1 MSIVKSSHH
10 RRKNKIKT
18 KKLSWQT
25 LKRFTPYLTAY
36 SRDIWIAIFLGIV
49 NGVATVVMTLQ
60 IGQSI
65 DQMIGKGQVNFTQLF
80 HLLFL
85 FGGIVLIN
93 VVSQWL
99 IQVLSN
105 RLAYLSVAKLRKD
118 AFARLNKL
126 PLRYYDQNSHGNIV
140 SRFTNDM
147 DNISIAISAAFN
159 QLFAGVAI
167 IVLSFIFMLRLSPLL
182 TLVVI
187 CSTPVIFLVS
197 WIVARAS
204 QNDFDNQQKIIGN
217 ISGFVTERIGNQ
229 KIVKAF
235 QQEEMNQQQFQALNT
250 DLYKKGQRAQFS
262 SSLTNPSSRFVDH
275 LAYLSIGLVGGLLAL
290 KSDSAITVGVI
301 SSFTIYSS
309 QFSKPFIELSGIT
322 TQIQTAFSG
331 LERAFELMDQ
341 LEETPD
347 EPNAY
352 ALNPATIKG
361 EVTFYHV
368 SFSYEPNQRLIENFN
383 FTAKPGQTIA
393 IVGKTG
399 AGKST
404 LVNLLMRFYDTTC
417 GSITIDGYDI
427 RDIQRD
433 TLRKSFGMVLQDTWL
448 FDSTLR
454 ENLQY
459 GNPEATDEEINR
471 ALKAS
476 YMYEFVERLP
486 EKLETKI
493 GGQGLKISDGQRQL
507 LTIARTMISN
517 PPMLILDEA
526 TSSVDTL
533 TEKKI
538 QDAFLTMMK
547 GKTSFVIAHRLST
560 IKNADQILVM
570 DQGSI
575 VEMGTHNEL
584 LQKDGYYHQLYQ
596 AQFTKNS

>member
-1 MSIVKSSHH
+1 MKPK
-10 RRKNKIKT
+10 RFP
-18 KKLSWQT
+18 WQT
-25 LKRFTPYLTAY
+25 FKRFVPYLTAY
-36 SRDIWIAIFLGIV
+36 SKNIWVATFLGII
-49 NGVATVVMTLQ
+49 NGIATVIMTLL

-65 DQMIGKGQVNFTQLF
+65 DQMIGTKQVRFIQLF
-80 HLLFL
+80 HLLLL
-85 FGGIVLIN
+85 FGVIVLIN
-93 VVSQWL
+93 VISQWF

-118 AFARLNKL
+118 AFAHLNQL
-126 PLRYYDQNSHGNIV
+126 PLRYYDQHVHGNIV

-147 DNISIAISAAFN
+147 DNISIAISSAFN
-159 QLFAGVAI
+159 QLFTGVAI
-167 IVLSFIFMLRLSPLL
+167 IILSFVFMLHLSPLL
-182 TLVVI
+182 TIVVI
-187 CSTPVIFLVS
+187 CSTPIIFLVS
-197 WIVARAS
+197 WGVARAS
-204 QNDFDNQQKIIGN
+204 QNDFDKQQKIIGN
-217 ISGFVTERIGNQ
+217 ISGFMTERIGNQ
-229 KIVKAF
+229 KIIKAF
-235 QQEEMNQQQFQALNT
+235 QQEEKSQQQFKALNA
-250 DLYKKGQRAQFS
+250 DLYEKGQRAQFS

-275 LAYLSIGLVGGLLAL
+275 LAYLSIGLIGGLLAL
-290 KSDSAITVGVI
+290 RSGSTITIGII
-301 SSFTIYSS
+301 SSFTIYAS

-341 LEETPD
+341 SEETPD
-347 EPNAY
+347 ESNAY
-352 ALNPATIKG
+352 ILNPATIQG
-361 EVTFYHV
+361 EVAFNHV
-368 SFSYEPNQRLIENFN
+368 SFSYEPSQRLIENFN
-383 FTAKPGQTIA
+383 FVAKPGQTIA

-404 LVNLLMRFYDTTC
+404 LVNLLMRFYDPTV
-417 GSITIDGYDI
+417 GAITIDGYDI

-433 TLRKSFGMVLQDTWL
+433 SLRKSFGMVLQDTWL

-454 ENLQY
+454 ANLQY
-459 GNPEATDEEINR
+459 GNPDASDEEIYQ

-486 EKLETKI
+486 EKLATKI
-493 GGQGLKISDGQRQL
+493 GGQNLKISDGQRQL

-570 DQGSI
+570 DHGAI
-575 VEMGTHNEL
+575 VEMGTHEEL
-584 LQKDGYYHQLYQ
+584 LQKDGHYHQLYQ
-596 AQFTKNS
+596 AQFTKQINR

>member
-1 MSIVKSSHH
+1 M
-10 RRKNKIKT
+10 KT
-18 KKLSWQT
+18 KKLSWKT
-25 LKRFTPYLTAY
+25 LKRFVPYLTAY
-36 SRDIWIAIFLGIV
+36 SKDIWFAILLGII
-49 NGVATVVMTLQ
+49 NGIATVVMTLQ

-65 DQMIGKGQVNFTQLF
+65 DQMIGAGQVRFAQLF
-80 HLLFL
+80 HLLLL

-93 VVSQWL
+93 VISQWL

-159 QLFAGVAI
+159 QMFAGVAI

-187 CSTPVIFLVS
+187 CSTPIIFLVS

-235 QQEEMNQQQFQALNT
+235 QQEEMNQRQFQALNT
-250 DLYKKGQRAQFS
+250 NLYQKGQRAQFS

-290 KSDSAITVGVI
+290 RSGSAITVGVI

-331 LERAFELMDQ
+331 LERAFELIDQ
-341 LEETPD
+341 PEETPD

-361 EVTFYHV
+361 EVAFNHV
-368 SFSYEPNQRLIENFN
+368 SFSYEPSQRLIENFS
-383 FTAKPGQTIA
+383 FVAKPGQTIA

-404 LVNLLMRFYDTTC
+404 LVNLLMRFYDATGGT
-417 GSITIDGYDI
+417 ITIDGYDI

-433 TLRKSFGMVLQDTWL
+433 SLRKSFGMVLQDTWL
-448 FDSTLR
+448 FDSTLK

-459 GNPEATDEEINR
+459 GNPDASDEEINQ

-486 EKLETKI
+486 EKLSTKI

-538 QDAFLTMMK
+538 QDAFLTMME

-570 DQGSI
+570 EQGAI
-575 VEMGTHNEL
+575 VEMGTHDEL

>member
-1 MSIVKSSHH
+1 M
-10 RRKNKIKT
+10 KT
-18 KKLSWQT
+18 KKISWKI
-25 LKRFTPYLTAY
+25 LRRFVPYLTAY
-36 SRDIWIAIFLGIV
+36 SKDIWLAILLGII
-49 NGVATVVMTLQ
+49 NGIATVVMTLQ

-65 DQMIGKGQVNFTQLF
+65 DQMIGVGQVRFTKLF
-80 HLLFL
+80 HLLLL

-182 TLVVI
+182 TLVVV
-187 CSTPVIFLVS
+187 CSTPIIFLVS

-229 KIVKAF
+229 KIIKAF
-235 QQEEMNQQQFQALNT
+235 QQEKVNQQQFRVLNA
-250 DLYKKGQRAQFS
+250 DLYEKGQRAQFS
-262 SSLTNPSSRFVDH
+262 SSLTNPSSRFIDH
-275 LAYLSIGLVGGLLAL
+275 MAYLSIGLVGGLLAL
-290 KSDSAITVGVI
+290 RSGSAITVGVI
-301 SSFTIYSS
+301 SSFTIYSN

-331 LERAFELMDQ
+331 LERAFELIDQ
-341 LEETPD
+341 SEETPD
-347 EPNAY
+347 DPDAY
-352 ALNPATIKG
+352 ALNPDTIKG
-361 EVTFYHV
+361 EVVFNHV
-368 SFSYEPNQRLIENFN
+368 SFSYEPKQRLIENFN
-383 FTAKPGQTIA
+383 FKAEPGQTIA

-404 LVNLLMRFYDTTC
+404 LVNLLMRFYETTS
-417 GSITIDGYDI
+417 GYITIDDYDI
-427 RDIQRD
+427 RHIQRD

-459 GNPEATDEEINR
+459 GKPDASDEEIDQ

-486 EKLETKI
+486 EKLDTKI

-538 QDAFLTMMK
+538 QNAFLAMMQ

-570 DQGSI
+570 DQGAI
-575 VEMGTHNEL
+575 VEMGTHDEL
-584 LQKDGYYHQLYQ
+584 LQKNGYYHQLYQ
-596 AQFTKNS
+596 AQFTKQ

>member
-1 MSIVKSSHH
+1 M
-10 RRKNKIKT
+10 KT
-18 KKLSWQT
+18 KKISWQT
-25 LKRFTPYLTAY
+25 LRRFVPYLTSY
-36 SRDIWIAIFLGIV
+36 SKDIWLAILLGII
-49 NGVATVVMTLQ
+49 NGIATVVMTLQ

-65 DQMIGKGQVNFTQLF
+65 DQMIGVGQVRFHQLF
-80 HLLFL
+80 HLLIL

-105 RLAYLSVAKLRKD
+105 RLAYLSVAKLRKE

-182 TLVVI
+182 TLVVV
-187 CSTPVIFLVS
+187 CSTPIIFLVS

-229 KIVKAF
+229 KIIKAF
-235 QQEEMNQQQFQALNT
+235 QQEEVNQQQFKALNL
-250 DLYKKGQRAQFS
+250 DLYEKGQRAQFS

-290 KSDSAITVGVI
+290 RSGSAITVGVI

-331 LERAFELMDQ
+331 LERAFELIDQ
-341 LEETPD
+341 PEETPD
-347 EPNAY
+347 DPDAY
-352 ALNPATIKG
+352 ALNPETIKG
-361 EVTFYHV
+361 EVVFHHV
-368 SFSYEPNQRLIENFN
+368 SFSYEPKQRLIENFN
-383 FTAKPGQTIA
+383 FKAEPGQTVA

-404 LVNLLMRFYDTTC
+404 LVNLLMRFYETTS
-417 GSITIDGYDI
+417 GYITIDDYDI
-427 RDIQRD
+427 RHIQRE

-459 GNPEATDEEINR
+459 GKPNASDEEINQ

-476 YMYEFVERLP
+476 YMYEFVNRLP
-486 EKLETKI
+486 EKLDTKI

-538 QDAFLTMMK
+538 QNAFLAMME

-570 DQGSI
+570 DQGAI
-575 VEMGTHNEL
+575 VEMGTHDEL
-584 LQKDGYYHQLYQ
+584 IQKNGYYYQLYQ
-596 AQFTKNS
+596 AQFTKQ

>member
-1 MSIVKSSHH
+1 M
-10 RRKNKIKT
+10 KT
-18 KKLSWQT
+18 KKLSWKT
-25 LKRFTPYLTAY
+25 LKRFVPYLTAY
-36 SRDIWIAIFLGIV
+36 SKDIWFAILLGII
-49 NGVATVVMTLQ
+49 NGIATVVMTLQ

-65 DQMIGKGQVNFTQLF
+65 DQMIGAGQVRFAQLF
-80 HLLFL
+80 HLLLL

-93 VVSQWL
+93 VISQWL

-159 QLFAGVAI
+159 QMFAGVAI

-187 CSTPVIFLVS
+187 CSTPIIFLVS

-235 QQEEMNQQQFQALNT
+235 QQEEMNQRQFQALNT
-250 DLYKKGQRAQFS
+250 DLYQKGQRAQFS

-290 KSDSAITVGVI
+290 RSGSAITVGVI

-331 LERAFELMDQ
+331 LERAFELIDQ
-341 LEETPD
+341 PEETPD

-361 EVTFYHV
+361 EVAFNHV
-368 SFSYEPNQRLIENFN
+368 SFSYEPSQRLIENFS
-383 FTAKPGQTIA
+383 FVAKPGQTIA

-404 LVNLLMRFYDTTC
+404 LVNLLMRFYDATGGT
-417 GSITIDGYDI
+417 ITIDGYDI

-433 TLRKSFGMVLQDTWL
+433 SLRKSFGMVLQDTWL
-448 FDSTLR
+448 FDSTLK

-459 GNPEATDEEINR
+459 GNPDASDEEIKQ

-486 EKLETKI
+486 EKLSTKI

-538 QDAFLTMMK
+538 QDAFLTMME

-570 DQGSI
+570 EQGAI
-575 VEMGTHNEL
+575 VEMGTHDEL

>member
-1 MSIVKSSHH
+1 MQ
-10 RRKNKIKT
+10 
-18 KKLSWQT
+18 LF
-25 LKRFTPYLTAY
+25 KRFIPYLMAY
-36 SRDIWIAIFLGIV
+36 PKEITLAIFFGLLNGI
-49 NGVATVVMTLQ
+49 ATVVMTLQ

-65 DQMIGKGQVNFTQLF
+65 DLMIGIGRVQFQELF
-80 HLLFL
+80 HLLLL
-85 FGGIVLIN
+85 FGGVVLVN
-93 VVSQWL
+93 VLSQWL

-105 RLAYLSVAKLRKD
+105 RLAYLSVAALRKD
-118 AFARLNKL
+118 AFERLNRL
-126 PLRYYDQNSHGNIV
+126 PLRYYDQTAHGNIV

-147 DNISIAISAAFN
+147 DNISIAIAAAFN
-159 QLFAGVAI
+159 QLFSGVAI
-167 IVLSFIFMLRLSPLL
+167 IILSFIFMIHLSPLL
-182 TLVVI
+182 TVVVL
-187 CSTPVIFLVS
+187 CATPIIFLVS
-197 WIVARAS
+197 FLVARSS
-204 QNDFDNQQKIIGN
+204 QNDFNQQQKIIGD

-235 QQEEMNQQQFQALNT
+235 QQETASQQAFETLNQE
-250 DLYKKGQRAQFS
+250 LYVKGQRAQFS

-290 KSDSAITVGVI
+290 RSGSAITVGVI

-322 TQIQTAFSG
+322 TQIQTAFAG
-331 LERAFELMDQ
+331 LDRAFELIDQ
-341 LEETPD
+341 PEETPD
-347 EPNAY
+347 VPNAF
-352 ALNPATIKG
+352 ALDPNTIKG
-361 EVTFYHV
+361 EVVFEHV
-368 SFSYEPNQRLIENFN
+368 SFSYDPNQRLIEDFN
-383 FTAKPGQTIA
+383 FKAKPGQTIA

-404 LVNLLMRFYDTTC
+404 LVNLLMRFYDTTS
-417 GSITIDGYDI
+417 GRILIDGHNL
-427 RDIQRD
+427 RDIKRT

-448 FDSTLR
+448 FDSSLR
-454 ENLQY
+454 ANLRY
-459 GNPEATDEEINR
+459 GNPSASDEEINE
-471 ALKAS
+471 ALKAA

-486 EKLETKI
+486 EKLSTKI

-538 QDAFLTMMK
+538 QQAFLTMME

-570 DQGSI
+570 DHGEI
-575 VEMGTHNEL
+575 VEMGTHDEL
-584 LQKDGYYHQLYQ
+584 LKKAGYYSQLYQ
-596 AQFTKNS
+596 AQFTHQ

>member
-1 MSIVKSSHH
+1 M
-10 RRKNKIKT
+10 KT
-18 KKLSWQT
+18 KKISWKI
-25 LKRFTPYLTAY
+25 LRRFVPYLTAY
-36 SRDIWIAIFLGIV
+36 SKDIWLAILLGII
-49 NGVATVVMTLQ
+49 NGIATVVMTLQ

-65 DQMIGKGQVNFTQLF
+65 DQMIGVGQVRFTKLF
-80 HLLFL
+80 HLLLL

-182 TLVVI
+182 TLVVV
-187 CSTPVIFLVS
+187 CSTPIIFLVS

-229 KIVKAF
+229 KIIKAF
-235 QQEEMNQQQFQALNT
+235 QQEEVNQQQFRVLNA
-250 DLYKKGQRAQFS
+250 DLYEKGQRAQFS
-262 SSLTNPSSRFVDH
+262 SSLTNPSSRFIDH
-275 LAYLSIGLVGGLLAL
+275 MAYLSIGLVGGLLAL
-290 KSDSAITVGVI
+290 RSGSAITVGVI

-331 LERAFELMDQ
+331 LERAFDLIDQ
-341 LEETPD
+341 PEETPD
-347 EPNAY
+347 DPDAY
-352 ALNPATIKG
+352 ALNPDTIKG
-361 EVTFYHV
+361 EVVFNHV
-368 SFSYEPNQRLIENFN
+368 SFSYEPKQRLIENFN
-383 FTAKPGQTIA
+383 FKAEPGQTIA

-404 LVNLLMRFYDTTC
+404 LVNLLMRFYETTS
-417 GSITIDGYDI
+417 GYITIDDYDI
-427 RDIQRD
+427 RHIQRD

-459 GNPEATDEEINR
+459 GKPDASDEEINQ

-486 EKLETKI
+486 EKLDTKI

-538 QDAFLTMMK
+538 QNAFLAMMQ

-570 DQGSI
+570 DQGAI
-575 VEMGTHNEL
+575 VEMGTHDEL
-584 LQKDGYYHQLYQ
+584 LQKNGYYHQLYQ
-596 AQFTKNS
+596 AQFTKQ

>member
-1 MSIVKSSHH
+1 M
-10 RRKNKIKT
+10 KIK
-18 KKLSWQT
+18 KISWKI
-25 LKRFTPYLTAY
+25 LRRFVPYLTSY
-36 SRDIWIAIFLGIV
+36 SKDIWLAILLGII
-49 NGVATVVMTLQ
+49 NGIATVVMTLQ

-65 DQMIGKGQVNFTQLF
+65 DQMIGVGQVRFTKLF
-80 HLLFL
+80 HLLLL

-182 TLVVI
+182 TLVVV
-187 CSTPVIFLVS
+187 CSTPIIFLVS

-229 KIVKAF
+229 KIIKAF
-235 QQEEMNQQQFQALNT
+235 QQEEVNQQQFRVLNA
-250 DLYKKGQRAQFS
+250 DLYEKGQRAQFS
-262 SSLTNPSSRFVDH
+262 SSLTNPSSRFIDH
-275 LAYLSIGLVGGLLAL
+275 MAYLSIGLVGGLLAL
-290 KSDSAITVGVI
+290 RSGSAITVGVI

-331 LERAFELMDQ
+331 LERAFELIDQ
-341 LEETPD
+341 SEETPD
-347 EPNAY
+347 DPDAY
-352 ALNPATIKG
+352 ALNPDTIKG
-361 EVTFYHV
+361 EVVFNHV
-368 SFSYEPNQRLIENFN
+368 SFSYEPKQRLIENFN
-383 FTAKPGQTIA
+383 FKAEPGQTIA

-404 LVNLLMRFYDTTC
+404 LVNLLMRFYETTS
-417 GSITIDGYDI
+417 GYITIDDYDI
-427 RDIQRD
+427 RHIQRD

-459 GNPEATDEEINR
+459 GKPDASDEEINQ

-486 EKLETKI
+486 EKLDTKI

-538 QDAFLTMMK
+538 QNAFLAMMQ

-570 DQGSI
+570 DQGAI
-575 VEMGTHNEL
+575 VEMGTHDEL
-584 LQKDGYYHQLYQ
+584 LQKNGYYHQLYQ
-596 AQFTKNS
+596 AQFTKQ

>member
-1 MSIVKSSHH
+1 M
-10 RRKNKIKT
+10 KT
-18 KKLSWQT
+18 KKLSWKT
-25 LKRFTPYLTAY
+25 LKRFVPYLTAY
-36 SRDIWIAIFLGIV
+36 SKDIWFAILLGII
-49 NGVATVVMTLQ
+49 NGIATVVMTLQ

-65 DQMIGKGQVNFTQLF
+65 DQMIGAGQVRFAQLF
-80 HLLFL
+80 HLLLL

-93 VVSQWL
+93 VISQWL

-147 DNISIAISAAFN
+147 DNISISISAAFN
-159 QLFAGVAI
+159 QMFAGVAI

-187 CSTPVIFLVS
+187 CSTPIIFLVS

-235 QQEEMNQQQFQALNT
+235 QQEEMNQRQFQALNT
-250 DLYKKGQRAQFS
+250 DLYQKGQRAQFS

-290 KSDSAITVGVI
+290 RSGSAITVGVI

-331 LERAFELMDQ
+331 LERAFELIDQ
-341 LEETPD
+341 PEETPD

-361 EVTFYHV
+361 EVAFNHV
-368 SFSYEPNQRLIENFN
+368 SFSYEPSQRLIENFS
-383 FTAKPGQTIA
+383 FVAKPGQTIA

-404 LVNLLMRFYDTTC
+404 LVNLLMRFYDATGGT
-417 GSITIDGYDI
+417 ITIDGYDI

-433 TLRKSFGMVLQDTWL
+433 SLRKSFGMVLQDTWL
-448 FDSTLR
+448 FDSTLK

-459 GNPEATDEEINR
+459 GNPDASDEEINQ

-486 EKLETKI
+486 EKLATKI

-517 PPMLILDEA
+517 PPMLVLDEA

-538 QDAFLTMMK
+538 QDAFLTMME

-570 DQGSI
+570 EQGAI
-575 VEMGTHNEL
+575 VEMGTHDEL

>member
-1 MSIVKSSHH
+1 M
-10 RRKNKIKT
+10 KT
-18 KKLSWQT
+18 KKLSWKT
-25 LKRFTPYLTAY
+25 LKRFVPYLTDY
-36 SRDIWIAIFLGIV
+36 SKDIWFAILLGII
-49 NGVATVVMTLQ
+49 NGIATVVMTLQ

-65 DQMIGKGQVNFTQLF
+65 DQMIGAGQVRFAQLF
-80 HLLFL
+80 HLLLL

-93 VVSQWL
+93 VISQWL

-159 QLFAGVAI
+159 QMFAGVAI

-187 CSTPVIFLVS
+187 CSTPIIFLVS

-235 QQEEMNQQQFQALNT
+235 QQEEMNQRQFQALNT
-250 DLYKKGQRAQFS
+250 DLYQKGQRAQFS

-290 KSDSAITVGVI
+290 RSGSAITVGVI

-331 LERAFELMDQ
+331 LERAFELIDQ
-341 LEETPD
+341 PEETPD

-361 EVTFYHV
+361 EVAFNHV
-368 SFSYEPNQRLIENFN
+368 SFSYEPSQRLIENFS
-383 FTAKPGQTIA
+383 FVAKPGQTIA

-404 LVNLLMRFYDTTC
+404 LVNLLMRFYDATGGT
-417 GSITIDGYDI
+417 ITIDGYDI

-433 TLRKSFGMVLQDTWL
+433 SLRKSFGMVLQDTWL
-448 FDSTLR
+448 FDSTLK

-459 GNPEATDEEINR
+459 GNPDASDEEINQ

-486 EKLETKI
+486 EKLATKI

-538 QDAFLTMMK
+538 QDAFLTMME

-570 DQGSI
+570 EQGAI
-575 VEMGTHNEL
+575 VEMGTHDEL

>member
-1 MSIVKSSHH
+1 M
-10 RRKNKIKT
+10 KT
-18 KKLSWQT
+18 KKLSWKT
-25 LKRFTPYLTAY
+25 LKRFVPYLTPY
-36 SRDIWIAIFLGIV
+36 SKDIWFAILLGII
-49 NGVATVVMTLQ
+49 NGIATVVMTLQ

-65 DQMIGKGQVNFTQLF
+65 DQMIGAGQVRFAQLF
-80 HLLFL
+80 HLLLL

-93 VVSQWL
+93 VISQWL

-159 QLFAGVAI
+159 QMFAGVAI

-187 CSTPVIFLVS
+187 CSTPIIFLVS

-235 QQEEMNQQQFQALNT
+235 QQEEMNQRQFQALNT
-250 DLYKKGQRAQFS
+250 DLYQKGQRAQFS

-290 KSDSAITVGVI
+290 RSGSAITVGVI

-331 LERAFELMDQ
+331 LERAFELIDQ
-341 LEETPD
+341 PEETPD

-361 EVTFYHV
+361 EVAFNHV
-368 SFSYEPNQRLIENFN
+368 SFSYEPSQRLIENFS
-383 FTAKPGQTIA
+383 FVAKPGQTIA

-404 LVNLLMRFYDTTC
+404 LVNLLMRFYDATGGT
-417 GSITIDGYDI
+417 ITIDGYDI

-433 TLRKSFGMVLQDTWL
+433 SLRKSFGMVLQDTWL
-448 FDSTLR
+448 FDSTLK

-459 GNPEATDEEINR
+459 GNPDASDEEINQ

-486 EKLETKI
+486 EKLATKI

-538 QDAFLTMMK
+538 QDAFLTMME

-570 DQGSI
+570 EQGAI
-575 VEMGTHNEL
+575 VEMGTHDEL

>member
-1 MSIVKSSHH
+1 M
-10 RRKNKIKT
+10 KT
-18 KKLSWQT
+18 KKISWKI
-25 LKRFTPYLTAY
+25 LRRFVPYLTSY
-36 SRDIWIAIFLGIV
+36 SIDIWLAILLGII
-49 NGVATVVMTLQ
+49 NGIATVVMTLQ

-65 DQMIGKGQVNFTQLF
+65 DQMIGVGQVRFTKLF
-80 HLLFL
+80 HLLLL

-182 TLVVI
+182 TLVVV
-187 CSTPVIFLVS
+187 CSTPIIFLVS

-229 KIVKAF
+229 KIIKAF
-235 QQEEMNQQQFQALNT
+235 QQEEVNQQQFRVLNA
-250 DLYKKGQRAQFS
+250 DLYEKGQRAQFS
-262 SSLTNPSSRFVDH
+262 SSLTNPSSRFIDH
-275 LAYLSIGLVGGLLAL
+275 IAYLSIGLVGGLLAL
-290 KSDSAITVGVI
+290 RSGSAITVGVI

-331 LERAFELMDQ
+331 LERAFELIDQ
-341 LEETPD
+341 SEETPD
-347 EPNAY
+347 DPDAY
-352 ALNPATIKG
+352 ALNPDTIKG
-361 EVTFYHV
+361 EVVFNHV
-368 SFSYEPNQRLIENFN
+368 SFSYEPKQRLIENFN
-383 FTAKPGQTIA
+383 FKAEPGQTIA

-404 LVNLLMRFYDTTC
+404 LVNLLMRFYETTS
-417 GSITIDGYDI
+417 GYITIDDYDI
-427 RDIQRD
+427 RHIQRD

-459 GNPEATDEEINR
+459 GKPDASDEEINQ

-486 EKLETKI
+486 EKLDTKI

-538 QDAFLTMMK
+538 QNAFLAMMQ

-570 DQGSI
+570 DQGAI
-575 VEMGTHNEL
+575 VEMGTHDEL
-584 LQKDGYYHQLYQ
+584 LQKNGYYHQLYQ
-596 AQFTKNS
+596 AQFTKQ

>member
-1 MSIVKSSHH
+1 M
-10 RRKNKIKT
+10 KT
-18 KKLSWQT
+18 KKLSWKT
-25 LKRFTPYLTAY
+25 LKRFVPYLTAY
-36 SRDIWIAIFLGIV
+36 SKDIWFAILLGII
-49 NGVATVVMTLQ
+49 NGIATVVMTLQ

-65 DQMIGKGQVNFTQLF
+65 DQMIGAGQVRFAQLF
-80 HLLFL
+80 HLLLL

-93 VVSQWL
+93 VISQWL

-159 QLFAGVAI
+159 QMFAGMAI

-187 CSTPVIFLVS
+187 CSTPIIFLVS

-235 QQEEMNQQQFQALNT
+235 QQEEMNQRQFQALNT
-250 DLYKKGQRAQFS
+250 DLYQKGQRAQFS

-290 KSDSAITVGVI
+290 RSGSAITVGVI

-331 LERAFELMDQ
+331 LERAFELIDQ
-341 LEETPD
+341 PEETPD

-361 EVTFYHV
+361 EVAFNHV
-368 SFSYEPNQRLIENFN
+368 SFSYEPSQRLIENFS
-383 FTAKPGQTIA
+383 FVAKPGQTIA

-404 LVNLLMRFYDTTC
+404 LVNLLMRFYDATGGT
-417 GSITIDGYDI
+417 ITIDGYDI

-433 TLRKSFGMVLQDTWL
+433 SLRKSFGMVSQDTWL
-448 FDSTLR
+448 FDSTLK

-459 GNPEATDEEINR
+459 GNPDASDEEINQ

-486 EKLETKI
+486 EKLATKI

-538 QDAFLTMMK
+538 QDAFLTMME

-570 DQGSI
+570 EQGAI
-575 VEMGTHNEL
+575 VEMGTHDEL

>member
-1 MSIVKSSHH
+1 MKV
-10 RRKNKIKT
+10 
-18 KKLSWQT
+18 KKLSLQT
-25 LKRFTPYLTAY
+25 LRRFIPYLTAY
-36 SRDIWIAIFLGIV
+36 AKDIWLAVILGII
-49 NGVATVVMTLQ
+49 NGIATVVMTLQ

-65 DQMIGKGQVNFTQLF
+65 DQMIGEGQVRFNRLF
-80 HLLFL
+80 HLLIL

-118 AFARLNKL
+118 AFAHLNRL

-159 QLFAGVAI
+159 QLFSGVAI
-167 IVLSFIFMLRLSPLL
+167 IILSFIFMMRLSPLL
-182 TLVVI
+182 TLVVL
-187 CSTPVIFLVS
+187 CSTPIIFLVS

-204 QNDFDNQQKIIGN
+204 QTNFDRQQRIIGD

-235 QQEEMNQQQFQALNT
+235 QQEEASQQQFELLNA
-250 DLYKKGQRAQFS
+250 DLYEKGQRAQFS

-290 KSDSAITVGVI
+290 KSGSSITVGVI

-322 TQIQTAFSG
+322 TQLQTAFSG
-331 LERAFELMDQ
+331 LERAFDLIDQ
-341 LEETPD
+341 PEEKPD
-347 EPNAY
+347 LPDAY
-352 ALNPATIKG
+352 ALEPKNIKG
-361 EVTFYHV
+361 KVSFDHF
-368 SFSYEPNQRLIENFN
+368 SFSYDPKQRLIEDFN
-383 FTAKPGQTIA
+383 FTAYPGQTIA

-404 LVNLLMRFYDTTC
+404 LVNLLMRFYDTTK
-417 GSITIDGYDI
+417 GTITVDDHDI
-427 RDIQRD
+427 RSIQRD

-454 ENLQY
+454 ENLRF
-459 GNPEATDEEINR
+459 GNPEASDAEIND

-486 EKLETKI
+486 EKLDTKI

-538 QDAFLTMMK
+538 QQAFLAMME

-570 DQGSI
+570 DQGAI
-575 VEMGTHNEL
+575 VEMGTHDEL
-584 LQKDGYYHQLYQ
+584 LQKDGYYRRLYQ
-596 AQFTKNS
+596 AQFTAQ

>member
-1 MSIVKSSHH
+1 M
-10 RRKNKIKT
+10 KT
-18 KKLSWQT
+18 KKISWKI
-25 LKRFTPYLTAY
+25 LRRFVPYLTAY
-36 SRDIWIAIFLGIV
+36 SKDIWLAILLGII
-49 NGVATVVMTLQ
+49 NGIATVVMTLQ

-65 DQMIGKGQVNFTQLF
+65 DQMIGVGQVRFTKLF
-80 HLLFL
+80 HLHLL

-182 TLVVI
+182 TLVVV
-187 CSTPVIFLVS
+187 CSTPIIFLVS

-229 KIVKAF
+229 KIIKAF
-235 QQEEMNQQQFQALNT
+235 QQEEVNQQQFRVLNA
-250 DLYKKGQRAQFS
+250 DLYEKGQRAQFS
-262 SSLTNPSSRFVDH
+262 SSLTNPSSRFIDH
-275 LAYLSIGLVGGLLAL
+275 MAYLSIGLVGGLLAL
-290 KSDSAITVGVI
+290 RSGSAITVGVI

-331 LERAFELMDQ
+331 LERAFELIDQ
-341 LEETPD
+341 PEETPD
-347 EPNAY
+347 DPDAY
-352 ALNPATIKG
+352 ALNPDTIKG
-361 EVTFYHV
+361 EVVFNHV
-368 SFSYEPNQRLIENFN
+368 SFSYEPKQRLIENFN
-383 FTAKPGQTIA
+383 FKAEPGQTIA

-404 LVNLLMRFYDTTC
+404 LVNLLMRFYETTS
-417 GSITIDGYDI
+417 GYITIDDYDI
-427 RDIQRD
+427 RHIQRD

-459 GNPEATDEEINR
+459 GKPDASDEEINQ

-486 EKLETKI
+486 EKLDTKI

-538 QDAFLTMMK
+538 QNAFLAMMQ

-570 DQGSI
+570 DQGAI
-575 VEMGTHNEL
+575 VEMGTHDEL
-584 LQKDGYYHQLYQ
+584 LQKNGYYHQLYQ
-596 AQFTKNS
+596 AQFTKQ

>member
-1 MSIVKSSHH
+1 M
-10 RRKNKIKT
+10 KT
-18 KKLSWQT
+18 KKISWKI
-25 LKRFTPYLTAY
+25 LRRFVPYLTSY
-36 SRDIWIAIFLGIV
+36 SKDIWLAILLGII
-49 NGVATVVMTLQ
+49 NGIATVVMTLQ

-65 DQMIGKGQVNFTQLF
+65 DQMIGVGQVRFTKLF
-80 HLLFL
+80 HLLLL

-118 AFARLNKL
+118 AFSRLNKL

-182 TLVVI
+182 TLVVV
-187 CSTPVIFLVS
+187 CSTPIIFLVS

-229 KIVKAF
+229 KIIKAF
-235 QQEEMNQQQFQALNT
+235 QQEEVNQQQFRVLNA
-250 DLYKKGQRAQFS
+250 DLYEKGQRAQFS
-262 SSLTNPSSRFVDH
+262 SSLTNPSSRFIDH
-275 LAYLSIGLVGGLLAL
+275 MAYLSIGLVGGLLAL
-290 KSDSAITVGVI
+290 RSGSAITVGVI

-331 LERAFELMDQ
+331 LERAFELIDQ
-341 LEETPD
+341 SEETPD
-347 EPNAY
+347 DPDAY
-352 ALNPATIKG
+352 ALNPDTIKG
-361 EVTFYHV
+361 EVVFNHV
-368 SFSYEPNQRLIENFN
+368 SFSYEPKQRLIENFN
-383 FTAKPGQTIA
+383 FKAEPGQTIA

-404 LVNLLMRFYDTTC
+404 LVNLLMRFYETTS
-417 GSITIDGYDI
+417 GYITIDDYDI
-427 RDIQRD
+427 RHIQRD

-459 GNPEATDEEINR
+459 GKPDASDEEINQ

-486 EKLETKI
+486 EKLDTKI

-538 QDAFLTMMK
+538 QNAFLAMMQ

-570 DQGSI
+570 DQGAI
-575 VEMGTHNEL
+575 VEMGTHDEL
-584 LQKDGYYHQLYQ
+584 LQKNGYYHQLYQ
-596 AQFTKNS
+596 AQFTKQ

>member
-1 MSIVKSSHH
+1 M
-10 RRKNKIKT
+10 KT
-18 KKLSWQT
+18 KKLSWKT
-25 LKRFTPYLTAY
+25 LKRFVPYLTAY
-36 SRDIWIAIFLGIV
+36 SKDIWFAILLGII
-49 NGVATVVMTLQ
+49 NGIATVVMTLQ

-65 DQMIGKGQVNFTQLF
+65 DQMIGAGQVRFAQLF
-80 HLLFL
+80 HLLLL

-93 VVSQWL
+93 VISQWL

-159 QLFAGVAI
+159 QMFAGVAI

-187 CSTPVIFLVS
+187 CSTPIIFLVS

-235 QQEEMNQQQFQALNT
+235 QQEEMNQRQFQALNT
-250 DLYKKGQRAQFS
+250 DLYQKGQRAQFS

-275 LAYLSIGLVGGLLAL
+275 LAYLSIGLVGGLLAIR
-290 KSDSAITVGVI
+290 SGSAITVGVI

-331 LERAFELMDQ
+331 LERAFELIDQ
-341 LEETPD
+341 PEETPD

-361 EVTFYHV
+361 EVAFNHV
-368 SFSYEPNQRLIENFN
+368 SFSYEPSQRLIENFS
-383 FTAKPGQTIA
+383 FVAKPGQTIA

-404 LVNLLMRFYDTTC
+404 LVNLLMRFYDATGGT
-417 GSITIDGYDI
+417 ITIDGYDI

-433 TLRKSFGMVLQDTWL
+433 SLRKSFGMVLQDTWL
-448 FDSTLR
+448 FDSTLK

-459 GNPEATDEEINR
+459 GNPDASDEEINQ

-486 EKLETKI
+486 EKLATKI

-538 QDAFLTMMK
+538 QDAFLTMME

-570 DQGSI
+570 EQGAI
-575 VEMGTHNEL
+575 VEMGTHDEL

>member
-1 MSIVKSSHH
+1 M
-10 RRKNKIKT
+10 KT
-18 KKLSWQT
+18 KKISWKI
-25 LKRFTPYLTAY
+25 LRRFVPYLTAY
-36 SRDIWIAIFLGIV
+36 SKDIWLAILLGII
-49 NGVATVVMTLQ
+49 NGIATVVMTLQ

-65 DQMIGKGQVNFTQLF
+65 DQIIGVGQVRFTKLF
-80 HLLFL
+80 HLLL
-85 FGGIVLIN
+85 LSGGIVLIN

-182 TLVVI
+182 TLVVV
-187 CSTPVIFLVS
+187 CSTPIIFLVS

-229 KIVKAF
+229 KIIKAF
-235 QQEEMNQQQFQALNT
+235 QQEEVNQQQFRVLNA
-250 DLYKKGQRAQFS
+250 DLYEKGQRAQFS
-262 SSLTNPSSRFVDH
+262 SSLTNPSSRFIDH
-275 LAYLSIGLVGGLLAL
+275 MAYLSIGLVGGLLAL
-290 KSDSAITVGVI
+290 RSGSAITVGVI

-331 LERAFELMDQ
+331 LERAFELIDQ
-341 LEETPD
+341 PEETPD
-347 EPNAY
+347 DPDAY
-352 ALNPATIKG
+352 ALNPDTIKG
-361 EVTFYHV
+361 EVVFNHV
-368 SFSYEPNQRLIENFN
+368 SFSYEPKQRLIENFN
-383 FTAKPGQTIA
+383 FKAEPGQTIA

-404 LVNLLMRFYDTTC
+404 LVNLLMRFYETTS
-417 GSITIDGYDI
+417 GYITIDDYDI
-427 RDIQRD
+427 RHIQRD

-459 GNPEATDEEINR
+459 GKPDASDEEINQ

-486 EKLETKI
+486 EKLDTKI

-538 QDAFLTMMK
+538 QNAFLAMMQ

-570 DQGSI
+570 DQGAI
-575 VEMGTHNEL
+575 VEMGTHDEL
-584 LQKDGYYHQLYQ
+584 LQKNGYYHQLYQ
-596 AQFTKNS
+596 AQFTKQ

>member
-1 MSIVKSSHH
+1 M
-10 RRKNKIKT
+10 
-18 KKLSWQT
+18 
-25 LKRFTPYLTAY
+25 
-36 SRDIWIAIFLGIV
+36 
-49 NGVATVVMTLQ
+49 
-60 IGQSI
+60 
-65 DQMIGKGQVNFTQLF
+65 
-80 HLLFL
+80 
-85 FGGIVLIN
+85 
-93 VVSQWL
+93 
-99 IQVLSN
+99 
-105 RLAYLSVAKLRKD
+105 
-118 AFARLNKL
+118 
-126 PLRYYDQNSHGNIV
+126 
-140 SRFTNDM
+140 
-147 DNISIAISAAFN
+147 
-159 QLFAGVAI
+159 
-167 IVLSFIFMLRLSPLL
+167 
-182 TLVVI
+182 
-187 CSTPVIFLVS
+187 S

-235 QQEEMNQQQFQALNT
+235 QQEEMNQRQFQALNT
-250 DLYKKGQRAQFS
+250 DLYQKGQRAQFS

-290 KSDSAITVGVI
+290 RSGSAITVGVI

-331 LERAFELMDQ
+331 LERAFELIDQ
-341 LEETPD
+341 PEETPD

-361 EVTFYHV
+361 EVAFNHV
-368 SFSYEPNQRLIENFN
+368 SFSYEPSQRLIENFS
-383 FTAKPGQTIA
+383 FVAKPGQTIA

-404 LVNLLMRFYDTTC
+404 FVNLLMRFYDATGGT
-417 GSITIDGYDI
+417 ITIDGYDT

-433 TLRKSFGMVLQDTWL
+433 SLRKSFGMVLQDTWL
-448 FDSTLR
+448 FDSTLK

-459 GNPEATDEEINR
+459 GNPDASDEEINQ

-486 EKLETKI
+486 EKLATKI

-517 PPMLILDEA
+517 PPLLILDEA

-538 QDAFLTMMK
+538 QDAFLTMME

-570 DQGSI
+570 EQGAI
-575 VEMGTHNEL
+575 VEMGTHDEL

>member
-1 MSIVKSSHH
+1 M
-10 RRKNKIKT
+10 KT
-18 KKLSWQT
+18 KKISWKI
-25 LKRFTPYLTAY
+25 LRRFVPYLTAY
-36 SRDIWIAIFLGIV
+36 SKDIWLAILLGII
-49 NGVATVVMTLQ
+49 NGIATVVMTLQ

-65 DQMIGKGQVNFTQLF
+65 DQMIGVGQVRFTKLF
-80 HLLFL
+80 HLLLL

-182 TLVVI
+182 TLVVV
-187 CSTPVIFLVS
+187 CSTPIIFLVS

-229 KIVKAF
+229 KIIKAF
-235 QQEEMNQQQFQALNT
+235 QQEEVNQQQFRVLNA
-250 DLYKKGQRAQFS
+250 DLYEKGQRAQFS
-262 SSLTNPSSRFVDH
+262 SSLTNPSSRFIDH
-275 LAYLSIGLVGGLLAL
+275 MAYLSIGLVGGLLAL
-290 KSDSAITVGVI
+290 RSGSAITVGVI

-331 LERAFELMDQ
+331 LERAFELIDQ
-341 LEETPD
+341 PEETPD
-347 EPNAY
+347 DPDAY
-352 ALNPATIKG
+352 ALNPDTIKG
-361 EVTFYHV
+361 EVVFNHV
-368 SFSYEPNQRLIENFN
+368 SFSYEPKQRLIENFN
-383 FTAKPGQTIA
+383 FKAEPGQTIA

-404 LVNLLMRFYDTTC
+404 LVNLLMRFYETTS
-417 GSITIDGYDI
+417 GYITIDDYDI
-427 RDIQRD
+427 RHIQRD

-459 GNPEATDEEINR
+459 GKPDASDEEINQ

-476 YMYEFVERLP
+476 YMYEFVDRLP
-486 EKLETKI
+486 EKLDTKI

-538 QDAFLTMMK
+538 QNAFLAMMQ

-570 DQGSI
+570 DQGAI
-575 VEMGTHNEL
+575 VEMGTHDEL
-584 LQKDGYYHQLYQ
+584 LQKNGYYHQLYQ
-596 AQFTKNS
+596 AQFTKQ

>member
-1 MSIVKSSHH
+1 M
-10 RRKNKIKT
+10 KT
-18 KKLSWQT
+18 KKLSWKT
-25 LKRFTPYLTAY
+25 LKRFVPYLTAY
-36 SRDIWIAIFLGIV
+36 SKDIWFAILLGII
-49 NGVATVVMTLQ
+49 NGIATVVMTLQ

-65 DQMIGKGQVNFTQLF
+65 DQMIGAGQVRFAQLF
-80 HLLFL
+80 HLLLL

-93 VVSQWL
+93 VISQWL

-126 PLRYYDQNSHGNIV
+126 PLRYYDQNSHGNIA

-159 QLFAGVAI
+159 QMFAGVAI

-187 CSTPVIFLVS
+187 CSTPIIFLVS

-235 QQEEMNQQQFQALNT
+235 QQEEMNQRQFQALNT
-250 DLYKKGQRAQFS
+250 DLYQKGQRAQFS

-290 KSDSAITVGVI
+290 RSGSAITVGVI

-331 LERAFELMDQ
+331 LERAFELIDQ
-341 LEETPD
+341 PEETPD

-361 EVTFYHV
+361 EVAFNHV
-368 SFSYEPNQRLIENFN
+368 SFSYEPSQRLIENFS
-383 FTAKPGQTIA
+383 FVAKPGQTIA

-404 LVNLLMRFYDTTC
+404 LVNLLMRFYDATGGT
-417 GSITIDGYDI
+417 ITIDGYDI

-433 TLRKSFGMVLQDTWL
+433 SLRKSFGMVLQDTWL
-448 FDSTLR
+448 FDSTLK

-459 GNPEATDEEINR
+459 GNPDASDEEINQ

-486 EKLETKI
+486 EKLATKI

-538 QDAFLTMMK
+538 QDAFLTMME

-570 DQGSI
+570 EQGAI
-575 VEMGTHNEL
+575 VEMGTHDEL

>member
-1 MSIVKSSHH
+1 M
-10 RRKNKIKT
+10 KT
-18 KKLSWQT
+18 KKISWKI
-25 LKRFTPYLTAY
+25 LRRFVPYLTAY
-36 SRDIWIAIFLGIV
+36 SKDIWLAILLGII
-49 NGVATVVMTLQ
+49 NGIATVVMTLQ

-65 DQMIGKGQVNFTQLF
+65 DQMIGVGQVRFTKLF
-80 HLLFL
+80 HLLLL

-182 TLVVI
+182 TLVVV
-187 CSTPVIFLVS
+187 CSTPIIFLVS

-229 KIVKAF
+229 KIIKAF
-235 QQEEMNQQQFQALNT
+235 QQEEVNQQQFRVLNA
-250 DLYKKGQRAQFS
+250 DLYEKGQRAQFS
-262 SSLTNPSSRFVDH
+262 SSLTNPSSRFIDH
-275 LAYLSIGLVGGLLAL
+275 MAYLSIGLVGGLLAL
-290 KSDSAITVGVI
+290 RSGSAITVGVI

-309 QFSKPFIELSGIT
+309 QFSKQFIELSGIT

-331 LERAFELMDQ
+331 LERAFELIDQ
-341 LEETPD
+341 PEETPD
-347 EPNAY
+347 DPDAY
-352 ALNPATIKG
+352 ALNPDTIKG
-361 EVTFYHV
+361 EVVFNHV
-368 SFSYEPNQRLIENFN
+368 SFSYEPKQRLIENFN
-383 FTAKPGQTIA
+383 FKAEPGQTIA

-404 LVNLLMRFYDTTC
+404 LVNLLMRFYETTS
-417 GSITIDGYDI
+417 GYITIDDYDI
-427 RDIQRD
+427 RHIQRD

-459 GNPEATDEEINR
+459 GKPDASDEEINQ

-486 EKLETKI
+486 EKLDTKI

-538 QDAFLTMMK
+538 QNAFLAMMQ

-570 DQGSI
+570 DQGAI
-575 VEMGTHNEL
+575 VEMGTHDEL
-584 LQKDGYYHQLYQ
+584 LQKNGYYHQLYQ
-596 AQFTKNS
+596 AQFTKQ

>member
-1 MSIVKSSHH
+1 M
-10 RRKNKIKT
+10 KT
-18 KKLSWQT
+18 KKISWKI
-25 LKRFTPYLTAY
+25 LRRFVPYLTSY
-36 SRDIWIAIFLGIV
+36 SKDIWLAILLGII
-49 NGVATVVMTLQ
+49 NGIATVVMTLQ

-65 DQMIGKGQVNFTQLF
+65 DQMIGVGQVRFTKLF
-80 HLLFL
+80 HLLLL

-118 AFARLNKL
+118 VFARLNKL

-182 TLVVI
+182 TLVVV
-187 CSTPVIFLVS
+187 CSTPIIFLVS

-229 KIVKAF
+229 KIIKAF
-235 QQEEMNQQQFQALNT
+235 QQEEVNQQQFRVLNA
-250 DLYKKGQRAQFS
+250 DLYEKGQRAQFS
-262 SSLTNPSSRFVDH
+262 SSLTNPSSRFIDH
-275 LAYLSIGLVGGLLAL
+275 MAYLSIGLVGGLLAL
-290 KSDSAITVGVI
+290 RSGSAITVGVI

-331 LERAFELMDQ
+331 LERAFELIDQ
-341 LEETPD
+341 SEETPD
-347 EPNAY
+347 DPDAY
-352 ALNPATIKG
+352 ALNPDTIKG
-361 EVTFYHV
+361 EVVFNHV
-368 SFSYEPNQRLIENFN
+368 SFSYEPKQRLIENFN
-383 FTAKPGQTIA
+383 FKAEPGQTIA

-404 LVNLLMRFYDTTC
+404 LVNLLMRFYETTS
-417 GSITIDGYDI
+417 GYITIDDYDI
-427 RDIQRD
+427 RHIQRD

-459 GNPEATDEEINR
+459 GKPDASDEEINQ

-486 EKLETKI
+486 EKLDTKI

-538 QDAFLTMMK
+538 QNAFLAMMQ

-570 DQGSI
+570 DQGAI
-575 VEMGTHNEL
+575 VEMGTHDEL
-584 LQKDGYYHQLYQ
+584 LQKNGYYHQLYQ
-596 AQFTKNS
+596 AQFTKQ

>member
-1 MSIVKSSHH
+1 
-10 RRKNKIKT
+10 
-18 KKLSWQT
+18 
-25 LKRFTPYLTAY
+25 
-36 SRDIWIAIFLGIV
+36 
-49 NGVATVVMTLQ
+49 
-60 IGQSI
+60 
-65 DQMIGKGQVNFTQLF
+65 QM
-80 HLLFL
+80 
-85 FGGIVLIN
+85 
-93 VVSQWL
+93 
-99 IQVLSN
+99 
-105 RLAYLSVAKLRKD
+105 
-118 AFARLNKL
+118 
-126 PLRYYDQNSHGNIV
+126 
-140 SRFTNDM
+140 
-147 DNISIAISAAFN
+147 
-159 QLFAGVAI
+159 FAGVAI

-187 CSTPVIFLVS
+187 CSTPIIFLVS

-235 QQEEMNQQQFQALNT
+235 QQEEMNQRQFQALNT
-250 DLYKKGQRAQFS
+250 DLYQKGQRAQFS

-290 KSDSAITVGVI
+290 RSGSAITVGVI

-331 LERAFELMDQ
+331 LERAFELIDQ
-341 LEETPD
+341 PEETPD

-361 EVTFYHV
+361 EVAFNHV
-368 SFSYEPNQRLIENFN
+368 SFSYEPSQRLIENFS
-383 FTAKPGQTIA
+383 FVAKPGQTIA

-404 LVNLLMRFYDTTC
+404 LVNLLMRFYDATGGT
-417 GSITIDGYDI
+417 ITIDGYDI

-433 TLRKSFGMVLQDTWL
+433 SLRKSFGMVLQDTWL
-448 FDSTLR
+448 FDSTLK

-459 GNPEATDEEINR
+459 GNPDASDEEINQ

-486 EKLETKI
+486 EKLATKI

-538 QDAFLTMMK
+538 QDAFLTMME

-570 DQGSI
+570 EQGAI
-575 VEMGTHNEL
+575 VEMGTHDEL

>member
-1 MSIVKSSHH
+1 M
-10 RRKNKIKT
+10 KT
-18 KKLSWQT
+18 KKISWKI
-25 LKRFTPYLTAY
+25 LRRFVPYLTAY
-36 SRDIWIAIFLGIV
+36 SKDIWLAILLGII
-49 NGVATVVMTLQ
+49 NGIATVVMTLQ

-65 DQMIGKGQVNFTQLF
+65 DQMIGVGQVRFTKLF
-80 HLLFL
+80 HLLLL

-182 TLVVI
+182 TLVVV
-187 CSTPVIFLVS
+187 CSTPIIFLVS

-229 KIVKAF
+229 KIIKAF
-235 QQEEMNQQQFQALNT
+235 QQEEVNQQQFRVLNA
-250 DLYKKGQRAQFS
+250 DLYEKGQRAQFS
-262 SSLTNPSSRFVDH
+262 SSLTNPSSRFIDH
-275 LAYLSIGLVGGLLAL
+275 MAYLSIGLVGGLLAL
-290 KSDSAITVGVI
+290 SSGSAITVGVI

-331 LERAFELMDQ
+331 LERAFELIDQ
-341 LEETPD
+341 PEETPD
-347 EPNAY
+347 DPDAY
-352 ALNPATIKG
+352 ALNPDTIKG
-361 EVTFYHV
+361 EVVFNHV
-368 SFSYEPNQRLIENFN
+368 SFSYEPKQRLIENFN
-383 FTAKPGQTIA
+383 FKAEPGQTIA

-404 LVNLLMRFYDTTC
+404 LVNLLMRFYETTS
-417 GSITIDGYDI
+417 GYITIDDYDI
-427 RDIQRD
+427 RHIQRD

-459 GNPEATDEEINR
+459 GKPDASDEEINQ

-486 EKLETKI
+486 EKLDTKI

-538 QDAFLTMMK
+538 QNAFLAMMQ

-570 DQGSI
+570 DQGAI
-575 VEMGTHNEL
+575 VEMGTHDEL
-584 LQKDGYYHQLYQ
+584 LQKNGYYHQLYQ
-596 AQFTKNS
+596 AQFTKQ